1 MKEAVHKNKHIT
13 NCNFSNDDAAALI
26 SYQSVL
32 TQYEH
37 KRSWLLCALYVDWKA
52 KSVQQSILDIF
63 WKNIKKSP
71 NSFQSH
77 HRLWP

>member
-37 KRSWLLCALYVDWKA
+37 KRS
-52 KSVQQSILDIF
+52 
-63 WKNIKKSP
+63 
-71 NSFQSH
+71 
-77 HRLWP
+77 